1 MNKDKG
7 QRQAERLDKPRQ
19 RCAVYTRKSTE
30 EGLDQEFNSIDAQR
44 DAGQAFIVSQ
54 RAEGWIP
61 VAEDYDD
68 PAFSGG
74 NMERPALKRLLV
86 DIEAGKVDVV
96 LVYKLDRLTRS
107 LTDFSKMVEVFE
119 RQGVSFV
126 AVTQQIN
133 SATPMGRL
141 MLNVLLSFAQ
151 FEREVTGER
160 IRDKIAASK
169 RKGLWMG
176 GRPPLGYDVVQRKLV
191 VNAEEARLVRRIF
204 GDFARVRSCTRLAS
218 QLNAEGQ
225 TTKAWTTQDGK
236 VNAGGPF
243 DKKLLYALLRNRLY
257 LGELSH
263 QGQWY
268 PGQHAPVVDQALWE
282 GAQAVF
288 CEEATP
294 RAVATRQ
301 RDKGD
306 ALLRGLLFDAEG
318 QPLYPTYT
326 RKQGKVYRY
335 YIGQGVNRFGVAGG
349 SLRLPADPI
358 ESATVQQIRTVLS
371 SPEAVTAVCRELGAE
386 VDEGRTVLALSRLGD
401 VWSQLYPVEQH
412 RLVQLMVERVDLLD
426 QGLRIHWRALGWK
439 SLLEEFRPETI
450 GAELVSWEAA

>member
-1 MNKDKG
+1 MKTI
-7 QRQAERLDKPRQ
+7 AVTATDKPRK

-30 EGLDQEFNSIDAQR
+30 EGLEQEFNSIDAQR
-44 DAGQAFIVSQ
+44 DAGQAYIVSQ

-61 VAEDYDD
+61 VADDYDD

-74 NMERPALKRLLV
+74 NMDRPALKRLLAN
-86 DIEAGKVDVV
+86 IEAGKIDIVV
-96 LVYKLDRLTRS
+96 VYKIDRLTRS
-107 LTDFSKMVEVFE
+107 LTDFSRMVEVFE

-169 RKGLWMG
+169 KKGLWMG

-191 VNAEEARLVRRIF
+191 VNADEAELVRHIF
-204 GDFARVRSCTRLAS
+204 LEFVNIRSCTRMAAL
-218 QLNAEGQ
+218 LNAAGH

-268 PGQHAPVVDQALWE
+268 PGQHEPLVDQALWDQVQ
-282 GAQAVF
+282 GVF
-288 CEEATP
+288 QEDGTR
-294 RAVATRQ
+294 RAVGTRQ
-301 RDKGD
+301 REKCD
-306 ALLRGLLFDAEG
+306 ALLRGLLFDHEG
-318 QPLYPTYT
+318 NRLYPTYT
-326 RKQGKVYRY
+326 RKQGKQYRY
-335 YIGQGVNRFGVAGG
+335 YLSQGTLRFGAAVSAV
-349 SLRLPADPI
+349 RLPAEPI
-358 ESATVQQIRTVLS
+358 EAATVAQIKTVLS
-371 SPEAVTAVCRELGAE
+371 SPEAVAAVCRELGAE
-386 VDEGRTVLALSRLGD
+386 VDEASTVLALSRLGD
-401 VWSQLYPVEQH
+401 LWEHLYPVEQH
-412 RLVQLMVERVDLLD
+412 RIVHLMVERVDWLD
-426 QGLRIHWRALGWK
+426 QGLRIHWRELGWK
-439 SLLEEFRPETI
+439 SLLQEFTPGTI
-450 GAELVSWEAA
+450 GAEQVEQEAA